1 MSTNM
6 IAVHLP
12 DGSIREVPSGTT
24 PLDIANS
31 ISPRLAAASVAA
43 RITPIAATVAQSPEG
58 KPEAHEDVGEAS
70 MYAAEDA
77 AAPRLVDL
85 SAPLASDIKLEL
97 VTEKDPD
104 ALKVLRH
111 SAAHVLAT
119 AVLELFPETK
129 LGHGPATDSGFF
141 YDFYREK
148 PFTPEDLAA
157 IETKMAEVVARDELF
172 VREYEPREKALE
184 EFAKDGDFMKTHF
197 VTKFTAP
204 GSEVSFYR
212 NGTFIDFCRGPHVPS
227 TGRVKA
233 FKVGPLAGAYWLG
246 DEKNPAT
253 AARLRHRLLLAKRS
267 RCPLRA
273 PGRSRA
279 PRSSRPRQAT
289 RPLQHPGARRRR
301 PYLLASQGRNH
312 SQGHGR
318 LDARRVPAPRLQH
331 GLHTARDAP

>member
-1 MSTNM
+1 
-6 IAVHLP
+6 
-12 DGSIREVPSGTT
+12 
-24 PLDIANS
+24 
-31 ISPRLAAASVAA
+31 
-43 RITPIAATVAQSPEG
+43 
-58 KPEAHEDVGEAS
+58 

-77 AAPRLVDL
+77 DAPRLVDL

-157 IETKMAEVVARDELF
+157 IESKMAEVVARNEPF
-172 VREYEPREKALE
+172 VREYEPREKALA
-184 EFAKDGDFMKTHF
+184 EFEKDGDFMKTHF

-233 FKVGPLAGAYWLG
+233 FKVTSLAGAYWLG
-246 DEKNPAT
+246 DEKNPQLQRVYGT
-253 AARLRHRLLLAKRS
+253 AFFSQERS
-267 RCPLRA
+267 RRALRA

-279 PRSSRPRQAT
+279 PRPSRSGQTT
-289 RPLQHPGARRRR
+289 RPLQHSGARRRR
-301 PYLLASQGRNH
+301 PHLLASQGRH
-312 SQGHGR
+312 RS
-318 LDARRVPAPRLQH
+318 AR
-331 GLHTARDAP
+331 